1 MLQIPKQKIILIAG
15 VVLAIIGIMM
25 VKVYIDQQRQQAV
38 ERANEAIQSQQA
50 NQASVLVAKQD
61 IPKGVTVP
69 PESLEIAIVPN
80 RFVQPQAVTSLD
92 RIAGMITVAPISKG
106 EQITLSKLTFQRR
119 SGALAELT
127 PVGKRAITISVD
139 AVSSSLLGMLKVG
152 DYTDI
157 IALLPVPVQTP
168 DGKQASQIA
177 VIPLFQNVLVL
188 AVGRE
193 TGGSSG
199 KKEEAQEAN
208 PPVTVALTPQE
219 SSLLAFVQEQG
230 KLRLVLRSPGD
241 SQIEPIAPAS
251 WDTLLQYIMPKEKV
265 PVQAEKEN
273 KKDKEPAP
281 DEGYVEIYR
290 GSTKGKSTLS
300 H

>member
-1 MLQIPKQKIILIAG
+1 MQKQKIILIAG

-25 VKVYIDQQRQQAV
+25 VKVYIDQQRQQAI
-38 ERANEAIQSQQA
+38 ERANVVMQSQQA
-50 NQASVLVAKQD
+50 NQTPVLVAKQD
-61 IPKGVTVP
+61 IARGAVVS
-69 PESLEIAIVPN
+69 PESLEVAIVPN

-106 EQITLSKLTFQRR
+106 EQITLSKLTYQRR

-127 PVGKRAITISVD
+127 PVGKRAITISID
-139 AVSSSLLGMLKVG
+139 NVSSALLGMLKVG

-168 DGKQASQIA
+168 DGKPAAQIA

-188 AVGRE
+188 AVGHE
-193 TGGSSG
+193 AGSTDGHS
-199 KKEEAQEAN
+199 KKEDTQQDPN

-219 SSLLAFVQEQG
+219 ASLLAFVQEQG

-241 SQIEPIAPAS
+241 SQIEPLTPAS
-251 WDTLLQYIMPKEKV
+251 WDTLLQYITPKEKTQA
-265 PVQAEKEN
+265 QAEKE
-273 KKDKEPAP
+273 KKEQPEQP
-281 DEGYVEIYR
+281 PEGYVEIYR
-290 GSTKGKSTLS
+290 GMKKEKSTLS

>member
-1 MLQIPKQKIILIAG
+1 MQKQKIILIAG

-38 ERANEAIQSQQA
+38 ERANETLQSQQA

-61 IPKGVTVP
+61 IARGATVA
-69 PESLEIAIVPN
+69 PESLEIAIIPN

-106 EQITLSKLTFQRR
+106 EQITLSKLSFQRR
-119 SGALAELT
+119 TGALAELT
-127 PVGKRAITISVD
+127 PVGKRAITIVVDSV
-139 AVSSSLLGMLKVG
+139 ASPILSMLKAG

-168 DGKQASQIA
+168 DGKQAAQIA

-188 AVGRE
+188 AVGRD

-199 KKEEAQEAN
+199 KKEEVQQDN

-241 SQIEPIAPAS
+241 SQIEPLTPAS

-273 KKDKEPAP
+273 KKDKERAP

-290 GSTKGKSTLS
+290 GSAKEKSTLS
-300 H
+300 R